1 MTSGVMLIGYLY
13 IFFGEFLFIYSYW
26 IILLSCNFSYILNI
40 ALYGI
45 YDLQIFSP
53 ILRTFLTVS
62 FEAQK
67 LLTLMINLSTFFC
80 LACAIGVL
88 FNPKS
93 HLFTPVFSSEGFVV
107 LAHI

>member
-1 MTSGVMLIGYLY
+1 
-13 IFFGEFLFIYSYW
+13 
-26 IILLSCNFSYILNI
+26 
-40 ALYGI
+40 
-45 YDLQIFSP
+45 
-53 ILRTFLTVS
+53 LTVS